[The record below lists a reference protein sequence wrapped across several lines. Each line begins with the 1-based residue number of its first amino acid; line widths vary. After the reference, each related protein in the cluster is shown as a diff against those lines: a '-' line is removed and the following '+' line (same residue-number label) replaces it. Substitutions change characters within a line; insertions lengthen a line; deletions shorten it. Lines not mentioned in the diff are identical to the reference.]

1 MISHSKNHAAA
12 GFTLMEMLIVIA
24 IAGLVMVLVSV
35 RGTPVSPATHARA
48 AARSISGAL
57 RSARAEALMENRP
70 VELSIDLAR
79 HSYQRSGA
87 PAQTLGEDVTL
98 ELLTSR
104 DENVSGT
111 VGSIRFNPDGSSS
124 GGRVS
129 VTGGGKTWWV
139 GIDWLSGRV
148 SIAEKQS

>member
-1 MISHSKNHAAA
+1 M
-12 GFTLMEMLIVIA
+12 MEMLIVVT
-24 IAGLVMVLVSV
+24 IAGLMMVLVAV

-48 AARSISGAL
+48 AAQSISGAL
-57 RSARAEALMENRP
+57 RTARAEAVMANHP
-70 VELSIDLAR
+70 VELTVDLAR

-87 PAQTLGEDVTL
+87 PVQALGDDVTL
-98 ELLTSR
+98 GLLTSR
-104 DENVSGT
+104 DETVSGA

-148 SIAEKQS
+148 SIAEKRS